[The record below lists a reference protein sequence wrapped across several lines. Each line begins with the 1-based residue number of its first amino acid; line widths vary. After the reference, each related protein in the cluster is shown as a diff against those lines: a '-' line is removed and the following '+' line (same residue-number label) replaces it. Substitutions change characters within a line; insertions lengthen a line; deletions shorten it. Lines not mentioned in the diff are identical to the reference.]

1 MARRVK
7 NRSPKAGL
15 PPGTLVHIGEKTMQ
29 DAAVSVIDYNEAGC
43 RELSPS
49 SAQECGI
56 LRESDTVTWINVDGI
71 HDVHLVEQ
79 LGQVFGVHPLAQED
93 IVNSAQRPK
102 FEDFGDHLFLCLKM
116 LYLDEDRGRIVA
128 EQVSL
133 VIGAGFVLSFQEAP
147 GDVFDGIRKRIR
159 DGKGRVRKMGADYLA
174 YVLMDAIVDN
184 YFSILE
190 RFGENIEVLED
201 EIIGQPTPE
210 LLREI
215 HGLRREVSFLRR
227 CSWPL
232 REMIGNAAR
241 AENALV
247 QERTAM
253 YFRDLYDHSL
263 QVVDAV
269 EMFRESLSGLL
280 EIHLSSS
287 SNRMNEVMKTLTI
300 IATIFIPL
308 TFIAGV
314 YGMNVEMPEAKYPWA
329 YPVIL
334 GVMAAVGVVMLG
346 YFRRKRWL

>member
-1 MARRVK
+1 
-7 NRSPKAGL
+7 
-15 PPGTLVHIGEKTMQ
+15 
-29 DAAVSVIDYNEAGC
+29 
-43 RELSPS
+43 
-49 SAQECGI
+49 
-56 LRESDTVTWINVDGI
+56 
-71 HDVHLVEQ
+71 
-79 LGQVFGVHPLAQED
+79 
-93 IVNSAQRPK
+93 
-102 FEDFGDHLFLCLKM
+102 
-116 LYLDEDRGRIVA
+116 
-128 EQVSL
+128 
-133 VIGAGFVLSFQEAP
+133 
-147 GDVFDGIRKRIR
+147 
-159 DGKGRVRKMGADYLA
+159 
-174 YVLMDAIVDN
+174 MDAIVDN